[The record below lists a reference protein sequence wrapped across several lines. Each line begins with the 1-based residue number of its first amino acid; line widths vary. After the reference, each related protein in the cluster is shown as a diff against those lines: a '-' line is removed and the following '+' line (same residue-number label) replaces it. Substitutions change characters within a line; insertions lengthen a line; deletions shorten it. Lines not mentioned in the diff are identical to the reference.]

1 MLDFIKAY
9 GFESSIENEKRN
21 YDACIKEYNGRV
33 VSVRC
38 IQSSNKHSSNK
49 HRGGLVVWIWS
60 VEYGRLTS
68 DYKMVGIAPACNDL
82 SILIREAKS
91 LIDSL

>member
-21 YDACIKEYNGRV
+21 YDACIREYNGRV
-33 VSVRC
+33 ISVRC
-38 IQSSNKHSSNK
+38 IQSSNK

-82 SILIREAKS
+82 SILIREAKR